1 MASEA
6 ALYDEELAGGTH
18 WSFVLRRGTILRLI
32 DVAGGANVGML
43 FYNPSN
49 PLERYNMPDTLKCQ
63 HTFKLTRGNCLYSDM
78 GRIFCSIVEDS
89 VGWHDTVGGN
99 STRASVAAR
108 WGQRSYQEARNERT
122 QNGHDSFLVE
132 AGKYGLGRRDLAANV
147 NWFSKVGIADDGTM
161 TFHPNHTKPG
171 DAVALR
177 FEMDTLVLLHTCA
190 HPLDTSPT
198 YPRRPVRYQLSQA
211 EPVAPDDYCRNF
223 RPENWRGFENNRLY
237 HLEPPLPGAAP
248 ELPRPSEDAPPLD
261 APTLESARSADDAVY
276 RQVVPAGE
284 YWLHQVRQGQ
294 TLRIVDVEGNQAAD
308 TLFYA
313 ADDPFDRYSAVDTMR
328 EQRNVYLSVGT
339 PLRASSGRILLEIV
353 ADTVGRHDT
362 LGGACATESN
372 TVRYALEKKT
382 MHACRDSWLLAVGE
396 HPEVGLTKRDI
407 AHNINFFMNVP
418 VTEDGGLKFADG
430 VSGPGKYVE
439 MRAAMDVWVLI
450 SNCPQLNNPCNAY
463 NPTPIEVLIFDA

>member
-1 MASEA
+1 
-6 ALYDEELAGGTH
+6 
-18 WSFVLRRGTILRLI
+18 
-32 DVAGGANVGML
+32 
-43 FYNPSN
+43 
-49 PLERYNMPDTLKCQ
+49 
-63 HTFKLTRGNCLYSDM
+63 
-78 GRIFCSIVEDS
+78 
-89 VGWHDTVGGN
+89 VGGN
-99 STRASVAAR
+99 STRAVVAAR
-108 WGQRSYQEARNERT
+108 WGHRSYQEARNERT

-147 NWFSKVGIADDGTM
+147 NWFSKVSVADDGAM
-161 TFHPNHTKPG
+161 TFHPNHSKPG

-237 HLEPPLPGAAP
+237 HLEPPLPGAEPA
-248 ELPRPSEDAPPLD
+248 LPRPSEDAPPLD
-261 APTLESARSADDAVY
+261 APALESALSADDAVY

-328 EQRNVYLSVGT
+328 AQRNVYLSVGT

-418 VTEDGGLKFADG
+418 VTPEGALKFADG

-450 SNCPQLNNPCNAY
+450 SNCPQLNTPCNAY